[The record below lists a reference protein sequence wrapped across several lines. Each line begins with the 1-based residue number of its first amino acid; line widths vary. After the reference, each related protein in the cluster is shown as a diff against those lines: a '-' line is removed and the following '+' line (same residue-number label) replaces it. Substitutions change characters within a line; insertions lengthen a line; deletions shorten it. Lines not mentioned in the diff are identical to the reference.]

1 MRALLSVTTTAQTA
15 LSTSGF
21 ALSILFLIFL
31 GINLCW
37 EVSLAVLVLGL
48 VIVV

>member
-15 LSTSGF
+15 LSASGF

-37 EVSLAVLVLGL
+37 EVSSAVLEGL
-48 VIVV
+48 MIVV